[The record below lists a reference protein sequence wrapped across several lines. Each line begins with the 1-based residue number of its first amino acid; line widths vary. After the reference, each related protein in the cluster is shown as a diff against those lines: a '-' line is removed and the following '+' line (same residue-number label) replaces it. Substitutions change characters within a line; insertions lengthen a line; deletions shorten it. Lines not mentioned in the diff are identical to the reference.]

1 MIFLACGAHAGYY
14 SVKLWALRVDLNF
27 RTILKNSKQIVD
39 FICGCYYLS
48 RGRLIIDFC
57 NYLFSGLYLL
67 LAVGVLN
74 YLISIFILTSIKCPF
89 VFKYS
94 ALTEVEMLEGSFSDL
109 TILKSE
115 IFYSRPSE
123 VHAQNWIWFVVI
135 ISKWFV
141 HIIKNILNEC
151 DNCRHFTCRWTTE
164 EFYFEIWTLCPWVIL
179 RSNRWIRLYVRECV
193 LRGINIGK

>member
-94 ALTEVEMLEGSFSDL
+94 ALTGSWNVRRLFLGCGYPQKWD
-109 TILKSE
+109 ILFFKGLAK
-115 IFYSRPSE
+115 FMSR
-123 VHAQNWIWFVVI
+123 
-135 ISKWFV
+135 K
-141 HIIKNILNEC
+141 
-151 DNCRHFTCRWTTE
+151 
-164 EFYFEIWTLCPWVIL
+164 EFGLLW
-179 RSNRWIRLYVRECV
+179 
-193 LRGINIGK
+193 

>member
-1 MIFLACGAHAGYY
+1 MWYFWPAAHAGYY

-94 ALTEVEMLEGSFSDL
+94 ALTGSWNVRRLFLGCGYPQKWD
-109 TILKSE
+109 ILFFKGLAK
-115 IFYSRPSE
+115 FMSR
-123 VHAQNWIWFVVI
+123 
-135 ISKWFV
+135 K
-141 HIIKNILNEC
+141 
-151 DNCRHFTCRWTTE
+151 
-164 EFYFEIWTLCPWVIL
+164 EFGLLW
-179 RSNRWIRLYVRECV
+179 
-193 LRGINIGK
+193 